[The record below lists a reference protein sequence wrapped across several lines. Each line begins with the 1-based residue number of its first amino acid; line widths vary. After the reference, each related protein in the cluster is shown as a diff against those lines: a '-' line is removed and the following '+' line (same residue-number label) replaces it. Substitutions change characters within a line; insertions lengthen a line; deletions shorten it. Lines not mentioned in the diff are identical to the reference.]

1 MKKLILT
8 LIALVVVIAGL
19 SAQIKNSEEEE
30 SDMSVNCGGVERWD
44 EKVLTDS
51 KVNLI
56 DFNPISTT
64 VLDLVSIVTP
74 KPSTTMLRYD
84 GVEDKTYKLTCKIT
98 IKKNEADDDYHLVLS
113 DGINTFIGEIP
124 NPVCAMAATSS
135 YVDKYIAVR
144 NFIDSHI
151 RYANTSNVNL
161 PDVEVTGVAFID
173 IAHGQT
179 GKAPNNIEFHP
190 ILDIHFASLTAVDDL
205 TNAIFLS
212 VNLAPN
218 PAHSK
223 VTVNITSKDAL
234 LDNCSLKL
242 FDIHANC
249 LKVFQLPAT
258 GNKNIS
264 ESLDLQNIVPGV
276 YIYKIQNNGKTIYDG
291 KLVVK

>member
-1 MKKLILT
+1 MKKLSLT
-8 LIALVVVIAGL
+8 LIALLVVIVSL
-19 SAQIKNSEEEE
+19 SAQIKNSAEEE
-30 SDMSVNCGGVERWD
+30 SDQSVNCGGVERWA
-44 EKVLTDS
+44 EKVLADS
-51 KVNLI
+51 KVNFI
-56 DFNPISTT
+56 DFSPISTT
-64 VLDLVSIVTP
+64 VLGMVTIVTP
-74 KPSTTMLRYD
+74 KPSTTMPRYD
-84 GVEDKTYKLTCKIT
+84 GVEDKTYRLTCKIT
-98 IKKNEADDDYHLVLS
+98 IKKNEADDDYHLVFS
-113 DGINTFIGEIP
+113 DGTNTFIGEIP
-124 NPVCAMAATSS
+124 NPVCATASTSA
-135 YVDKYIAVR
+135 YVDKYIAAR
-144 NFIDSHI
+144 NFIDSYI
-151 RYANTSNVNL
+151 PYANTSNVNL

-205 TNAIFLS
+205 SDAKVLS

-218 PAHSK
+218 PAHNK

-234 LDNCSLKL
+234 IDNCSMKL

-249 LKVFQLPAT
+249 LKIFQLPAT

-291 KLVVK
+291 KLVVN